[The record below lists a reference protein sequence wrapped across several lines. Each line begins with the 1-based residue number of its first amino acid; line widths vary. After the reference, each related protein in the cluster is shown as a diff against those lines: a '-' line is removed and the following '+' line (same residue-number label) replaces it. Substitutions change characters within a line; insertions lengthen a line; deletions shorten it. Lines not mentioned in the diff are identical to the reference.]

1 MNSGAGQGNRVNGKL
16 TICAGLPAFSLSS
29 LKEGGE
35 ETKFGSEAGSR
46 FTRLP
51 CGAGTVLSP
60 SLRAALATKRSGAAA
75 RCLRPWIAAP
85 PSGGPQ

>member
-1 MNSGAGQGNRVNGKL
+1 VRADSNQLFIQGNRVNGKL

-51 CGAGTVLSP
+51 WLFIND
-60 SLRAALATKRSGAAA
+60 R
-75 RCLRPWIAAP
+75 
-85 PSGGPQ
+85 